1 MQWRSD
7 WILWACL
14 LKDVKCSCLVTRF
27 LTGLLWATAVE
38 RAPELFGSQGG
49 PLSLES
55 SCSFS
60 TSCSHADELQPL
72 HSFCLQFALSSS
84 SFCQIKVSFMVDQEL
99 DIKSFMMSLWQV
111 T

>member
-1 MQWRSD
+1 MKMQWRSD
-7 WILWACL
+7 WFLWACL

-55 SCSFS
+55 SCRFS
-60 TSCSHADELQPL
+60 TSCGHPDEMQSSLYLLTVFPEL
-72 HSFCLQFALSSS
+72 LFFLSDLGV
-84 SFCQIKVSFMVDQEL
+84 FYGRTGIGH
-99 DIKSFMMSLWQV
+99 
-111 T
+111 